1 MYLATYQTSYFL
13 FHWMFCFSWA
23 MASGLSFYAPM
34 HQAWGFFPDRPGF
47 ASGLIISGFGGGGLI
62 FNNLSTSIINPENIS
77 ISDPLYN
84 ETIKAGFP
92 MMIRKLMVY
101 WFAIITIGLL
111 LVWKSPP
118 KPEVNNSETSDETK
132 KEVS

>member
-1 MYLATYQTSYFL
+1 M
-13 FHWMFCFSWA
+13 
-23 MASGLSFYAPM
+23 
-34 HQAWGFFPDRPGF
+34 
-47 ASGLIISGFGGGGLI
+47 I